1 MSHSAAPMTA
11 GDALA
16 RAAKRLADAGVGAP
30 RLDATLLLGAA
41 MGMPREAVLLA
52 GGRALDGA
60 EAGRYRAFIARR
72 AAREPVSRI
81 LGVREFWSLPL
92 TIDAHG
98 FDPRPDSETVIQ
110 ASLAVIP
117 DRRAAM
123 AVLDLGAGSG
133 ALLLALLTELPRT
146 EGIGVDVS
154 PGAAALARA
163 NAAALGLGRRCRFIA
178 GDWGAAIDGRFDLI
192 LANPPYIA
200 RADIAGLGPEVR
212 HEPVRALDGG
222 ADGLDGYRALL
233 PDVRRLL
240 AHGGGAVV
248 ELGAGQGAAVSA
260 LCRACGLTVEST
272 RPDLSGIARAAV
284 IRRDGA

>member
-52 GGRALDGA
+52 GGRALDGG

-117 DRRAAM
+117 DRRTAM

-133 ALLLALLTELPRT
+133 ALLLRWLTELPRT

-163 NAAALGLGRRCRFIA
+163 NAAALGLDADAGSSPAIGARRSTGASTSFSLIRPISRAPTSRGSAPKSGTSRCAPSTAAPTGSTATGRCCRMCAGSWPTAAPQSWSWAPGRARRCR
-178 GDWGAAIDGRFDLI
+178 RF
-192 LANPPYIA
+192 AA
-200 RADIAGLGPEVR
+200 RAV
-212 HEPVRALDGG
+212 
-222 ADGLDGYRALL
+222 
-233 PDVRRLL
+233 
-240 AHGGGAVV
+240 
-248 ELGAGQGAAVSA
+248 
-260 LCRACGLTVEST
+260 
-272 RPDLSGIARAAV
+272 
-284 IRRDGA
+284 